1 MAHYSKKFRL
11 LHASFTA
18 TDCCGAMVRQ
28 DSGISDYRTL
38 IVDVLAKNTGW
49 KNKKDALQLLVDLGY
64 QQRRSYSD
72 IEKVMQEAKA
82 KMQTSRSQK

>member
-1 MAHYSKKFRL
+1 MTRKYFAFCAKSYN
-11 LHASFTA
+11 
-18 TDCCGAMVRQ
+18 
-28 DSGISDYRTL
+28 RTL

-82 KMQTSRSQK
+82 KLQIPKK